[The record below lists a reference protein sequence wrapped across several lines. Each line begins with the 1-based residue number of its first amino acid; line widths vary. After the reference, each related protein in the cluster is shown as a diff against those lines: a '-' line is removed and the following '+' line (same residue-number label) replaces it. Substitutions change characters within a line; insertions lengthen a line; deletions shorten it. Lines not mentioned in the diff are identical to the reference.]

1 MIAAIQPKTRQIL
14 GVNQQAYQ
22 ALKASMSLNL
32 RRQLLIAVCDN
43 VVLQSQLSAQLE
55 RDLAQETWFSPQ
67 FDAGPPKAVS
77 LSLERLIFDPE
88 DAHLPRQVAHWVR
101 EVVLSSRDP
110 YVYDH
115 LPQVQVVGI
124 EQMTRQPAIIQSHFL
139 RSLEQ
144 IEALLPRLNTSLL
157 VWVPW
162 PWLRTIQTSSPTFWK
177 WRNAVFEFVSE
188 PTPALMPSDKSRL
201 AEGQAALPRQLSG
214 QRNDSRSSQTS
225 DAVSRQLSY
234 GAEDQAHIHHTHS
247 ARKPAINDYPAVVAH
262 DTVSLYGE
270 TDDNELGDDNQPVL
284 ESIVDWDAVDVSAIS
299 MQSDSMQASQSG
311 AAQLGSTHSSAIQRT
326 SSNALTS
333 SAASTL
339 EDQSLED
346 QPLED
351 QSQTADS
358 QIDAD
363 LYSAIDP
370 DSSYLEGADDIDLIS
385 AIQSASDKRRS
396 VTSKSADFQGLSEK
410 QRREIQSREAAKLE
424 AQRLRNQAA
433 AQQSSVDN
441 QSATYDERDSSQ
453 VGYQED
459 ATQFFAEQETLEQS
473 QYGATYS
480 DQFDSF
486 DDQAD
491 RQLTAVDD
499 FEESALEPEDA
510 ASIHNAADDYF
521 EVGRNYRQRIEA
533 GERGLD
539 MIEPAIAAYEGGL
552 RCLSGPHP
560 DWGSG
565 LNDLG
570 TLYWLKAQQL
580 NDQQQV
586 IDCMRHSVQLYS
598 EALTKI
604 DAEYEVSMACQLYSN
619 LGAVYSMLATQ
630 IDPLSYFEQAAA
642 AYQNSIS
649 LCDLSEDPEE
659 FATLQNSLGSVY
671 WKLSHYE
678 QEEAQIQQYLKQAT
692 IAYEQALLGYTPTE
706 QPLDYAA
713 VQNNLGITYWSLSKH
728 TEPVVALKN
737 AIAAY
742 RDALNYRTPE
752 SDPAACAITYNNLA
766 LAYWDLSKD
775 ESVDL
780 EHKTRYQRNAI
791 TAFEAALQTAAT
803 VGSLSQ
809 ADSAAIY
816 HCLGDV
822 HSQMAESAT
831 ALTDV
836 ADSLQKSL
844 YSYVK
849 AIEGMPTE
857 SAVFQARLNAI
868 IANLKAHQEHLGLA
882 SQQAALNRV
891 PSHLVSEVMQAL

>member
-22 ALKASMSLNL
+22 SLKASMSLNL

-43 VVLQSQLSAQLE
+43 VVLQNQLSAQLE

-101 EVVLSSRDP
+101 QVALSEDRFIYGS
-110 YVYDH
+110 

-162 PWLRTIQTSSPTFWK
+162 PWLRTIQSSSPTFWK
-177 WRNAVFEFVSE
+177 WRNAVFEFVSD

-201 AEGQAALPRQLSG
+201 SDGKAALPKQLGGQVGSQVGGQVGGQIARQSSSQLNRRLSDPASE
-214 QRNDSRSSQTS
+214 QNSRS
-225 DAVSRQLSY
+225 DRP
-234 GAEDQAHIHHTHS
+234 
-247 ARKPAINDYPAVVAH
+247 PAINDYPSVIAHDVVA
-262 DTVSLYGE
+262 LYGE
-270 TDDNELGDDNQPVL
+270 TDDSELGDGDQPVL
-284 ESIVDWDAVDVSAIS
+284 ENIVNWDAVDVSAVS
-299 MQSDSMQASQSG
+299 MQSEQTNSPTQ
-311 AAQLGSTHSSAIQRT
+311 SSALQRT
-326 SSNALTS
+326 RSNALAAGEAAEDVRTANTDS
-333 SAASTL
+333 ALLAAIQAAS
-339 EDQSLED
+339 SR
-346 QPLED
+346 P
-351 QSQTADS
+351 
-358 QIDAD
+358 QIPEPVDA
-363 LYSAIDP
+363 
-370 DSSYLEGADDIDLIS
+370 
-385 AIQSASDKRRS
+385 
-396 VTSKSADFQGLSEK
+396 QGLTKS
-410 QRREIQSREAAKLE
+410 QRQEIQSREAARLE
-424 AQRLRNQAA
+424 AQRLRAQAA
-433 AQQSSVDN
+433 AQREAAQREIAQREAAQKEAHLAETQAAEAQFLAEREALFQSQYDQLNEQLNSGSEFESDY
-441 QSATYDERDSSQ
+441 SATDS
-453 VGYQED
+453 
-459 ATQFFAEQETLEQS
+459 TEQSLLDQPLLEQS
-473 QYGATYS
+473 AAQP
-480 DQFDSF
+480 Q
-486 DDQAD
+486 
-491 RQLTAVDD
+491 
-499 FEESALEPEDA
+499 DA
-510 ASIHNAADDYF
+510 ESIHGAADDYF
-521 EVGRNYRQRIEA
+521 EVGRSYRQRIEA

-586 IDCMRHSVQLYS
+586 VDCMRHSVQLYS

-604 DAEYEVSMACQLYSN
+604 DPAQEVNMACQLYSN

-630 IDPLSYFEQAAA
+630 IDPLAYFKQAAE
-642 AYQNSIS
+642 AYQNSIA
-649 LCDLSEDPEE
+649 LCAVEEDPEE

-678 QEEAQIQQYLKQAT
+678 QESEQVQLYLRQAVT
-692 IAYEQALLGYTPTE
+692 AYEQALLGYVPTQ

-713 VQNNLGITYWSLSKH
+713 VQNNLGITYWSLAKH
-728 TEPVVALKN
+728 AMPVAALKN

-742 RDALNYRTPE
+742 RDALNYRTPD

-766 LAYWDLSKD
+766 LAYWDLSK
-775 ESVDL
+775 EGSIDL
-780 EHKTRYQRNAI
+780 EPKIRYQRNAV

-809 ADSAAIY
+809 SDSAAIY

-822 HSQMAESAT
+822 HAQMAENAPS
-831 ALTDV
+831 LSEV

-857 SAVFQARLNAI
+857 SAVFQARLTAI
-868 IANLKAHQEHLGLA
+868 IANLKSHQEHLGLA